1 MKKELTL
8 RSVLFG
14 ALCTSFGMSFI
25 WPLTSVYL
33 HDELHLSLTLVGVVL
48 FFNSSASVIG
58 NIVGGLFFDRF
69 NPYRLLLFGGWLMFF
84 TLVILTINHGVYAFS
99 ICLFFLGLGAGWNGT
114 VVSALGASLK
124 QYDGRYVFNMIYF
137 VQNLG
142 IVIGSSV
149 VGFLYDWQ
157 FSLPFFVSTLVSVG
171 FLAVVYLGYRV
182 LKDQVTNR
190 ERNAA
195 NEQGGRLAKGNA
207 WLMYCLLFSLFL
219 MWVMYQQWGSNVSVY
234 MTSMQIPFRYYSVL
248 WTVNAGLIVCIQ
260 FFIVRFGHLIKN
272 HFLPIYGGISFFA
285 ISFVVLFFAH
295 GYPLFVLA
303 MVILTLGEAWA
314 LPQVPVVVNQLTP
327 EGSKGKYLGL
337 ANSFG
342 SAGRAVAPLFGGL
355 MIELASYQTLF
366 MIAAVVNFALVFF
379 LWGAKAILNASIKY
393 YE

>member
-8 RSVLFG
+8 RAVLFG

-33 HDELHLSLTLVGVVL
+33 HDNLHLSLAIVGIVL
-48 FFNSSASVIG
+48 FFNSLASVIG
-58 NIVGGLFFDRF
+58 NVVGGIFFDRF
-69 NPYRLLLFGGWLMFF
+69 NPYWLLQFGGWLMFF
-84 TLVILTINHGVYAFS
+84 TLVILTFYHGIYAFS

-157 FSLPFFVSTLVSVG
+157 IRLPFLVSTLVSVG
-171 FLAVVYLGYRV
+171 FLSVVFLGYRV
-182 LKDQVTNR
+182 LKHEVRKQDKHSKKALQ
-190 ERNAA
+190 
-195 NEQGGRLAKGNA
+195 LKLPKSNA
-207 WLMYCLLFSLFL
+207 WLMYSLLFSLFL

-234 MTSMQIPFRYYSVL
+234 MTSMHIPFRYYSML

-260 FFIVRFGHLIKN
+260 FFIVRFGHVIKN
-272 HFLPIYGGISFFA
+272 HFLPIYGGVGFFA
-285 ISFVVLFFAH
+285 ISFVVLLFAKS
-295 GYPLFVLA
+295 YPMFVLA

-314 LPQVPVVVNQLTP
+314 LPQVPVVVNELTP

-355 MIELASYQTLF
+355 LIEFASYQLLF
-366 MIAAVVNFALVFF
+366 VIAALVNACLILF
-379 LWGAKAILNASIKY
+379 LWIVKRLLEPSIKY
-393 YE
+393 YD